1 MVEIPTRHGVLR
13 PINGVS
19 CDIQADEIL
28 GVAEESG
35 AGKSMTGNA
44 VIGLLDRPVS
54 ITAG

>member
-1 MVEIPTRHGVLR
+1 MVEIPTRHGVIR

-28 GVAEESG
+28 GVAEGSG

-44 VIGLLDRPVS
+44 VIGLLDRPMR